1 VGTEPVEAH
10 DLGVI
15 PMTGSGKERS
25 DVFHNS
31 QLASVHIDELLA
43 QSAAQ
48 RLARSARSESRRH
61 NRIASAF
68 SNVWSSISGAA
79 NGPTALPTLT
89 DYPFRG

>member
-1 VGTEPVEAH
+1 VGPERVEGH
-10 DLGVI
+10 DLDVI
-15 PMTGSGKERS
+15 PMTGSRKERS

-43 QSAAQ
+43 QSAAE

-68 SNVWSSISGAA
+68 SSVWSSISGAA
-79 NGPTALPTLT
+79 NGPTPLPTLT
-89 DYPFRG
+89 DYPFRS